1 MSGFIGI
8 ISDALNYDKA
18 YQSLNKLSHRGPDEE
33 GEFFENKYYFGHK
46 RLVVIDKE
54 KGKQPY
60 VFENYVL
67 VYSGELFNAD
77 ELRND
82 LKSKGYDFI
91 DYSNA
96 EVLIKMYAEYKE
108 KCVDKLNGVFAFVI
122 LDNKTNQI
130 FACRDRI
137 GIKPLFYYY
146 KNNELMFS
154 SEIKAIVN
162 YYDINSITLNTMRE
176 ILGLG
181 PSRTQGNGVFLNVYE
196 LKAGHFLVYK
206 ENRITI
212 KRYWNVP
219 ALIHTDNFKETVEK
233 VRFLIEDSIKRQL
246 IADAPVCS
254 LLSGGLDSSTIT
266 LLAMKH
272 NPEIESYSFDYQ
284 DNDKY
289 FLKND
294 FQVSLDNE
302 YIKLIIEKIR
312 IKHNT
317 LVINNKQLV
326 DALKDALILKDY
338 PGMADIDSSLFWY
351 SKQIKN
357 KFKVALSG
365 ECADEIF
372 GGYPWF
378 YKETSNKGFPWIRN
392 LEERNNLL
400 NEKYKNKLNLIDYV
414 QEKYIQS
421 VKQAPLTSFENEE
434 DKNHKQLT
442 YLNLDWF
449 MQTLLERMD
458 RMSMGAG
465 LEVRVP
471 FADYRLVEYLY
482 NTPWN
487 FKFFKDREKGLLR
500 EAVCDIVPSEILN
513 RKKNPYPKTHNPVY
527 LGYVKK
533 LLKDSLKQD
542 SILNEIFNK
551 KSLNSL
557 LEDNTEQK
565 PWFGQLMTKP
575 QLIAYLYQIH
585 LWFEIYNLNIVE

>member
-8 ISDALNYDKA
+8 ISDKINCEKA
-18 YQSLNKLSHRGPDEE
+18 YKSLNKLNHRGPDEE
-33 GEFFENKYYFGHK
+33 GQVFKNKYYFGHK
-46 RLVVIDKE
+46 RLAVIDKE

-60 VFENYVL
+60 IFEDYVL
-67 VYSGELFNAD
+67 LYNGELFNAD
-77 ELRND
+77 ELRD
-82 LKSKGYDFI
+82 ELKSKGYNFVG
-91 DYSNA
+91 YSDT
-96 EVLIKMYAEYKE
+96 EVLIKMYSEYKE
-108 KCVDKLNGVFAFVI
+108 VCVDKLNGIFAFIVFDSK
-122 LDNKTNQI
+122 LNQV

-137 GIKPLFYYY
+137 GVKPLFYYH
-146 KNNELMFS
+146 KDNELMFS
-154 SEIKAIVN
+154 SEIKAILN
-162 YYDINSITLNTMRE
+162 YYDINSITLNAIRE
-176 ILGLG
+176 VLGLG
-181 PSRTQGNGVFLNVYE
+181 PSRTQGNGIYPNVYE
-196 LKAGHFLVYK
+196 LKAGHYLIYK
-206 ENRITI
+206 ENKIKI
-212 KRYWNVP
+212 KRYWNVS
-219 ALIHTDNFKETVEK
+219 ATIHIDDFKTTVEK

-246 IADAPVCS
+246 VYDVPLCS

-266 LLAMKH
+266 LLAMKY

-294 FQVSLDNE
+294 FQVSQDNE
-302 YIKLIIEKIR
+302 FIKLITEKSG
-312 IKHNT
+312 IKHHK
-317 LVINNKQLV
+317 LVINNEQLV

-351 SKQIKN
+351 GKQIKSN
-357 KFKVALSG
+357 FTVALSG

-378 YKETSNKGFPWIRN
+378 YRDISNQGFPWIRN
-392 LEERNNLL
+392 MEERNNLL
-400 NEKYKNKLNLIDYV
+400 NEKYKNKLDIINYV
-414 QEKYIQS
+414 QEKYKQS
-421 VKQAPLTSFENEE
+421 VKEAPLTGSENEQ
-434 DKNHKQLT
+434 DKKHKQLT
-442 YLNLDWF
+442 YLNMNWF
-449 MQTLLERMD
+449 MTTLLERID
-458 RMSMGAG
+458 RMTMGAG

-482 NTPWN
+482 NTPWDY
-487 FKFFKDREKGLLR
+487 KFYKGKEKGLLR
-500 EAVCDIVPSEILN
+500 EAVCDIVPPEILN

-533 LLKDSLKQD
+533 LLKSSLKQT
-542 SILNEIFNK
+542 SILNEIFDK

-585 LWFEIYNLNIVE
+585 LWFEIYNLNIVD